1 MLKLSGVPV
10 VVLYVLASV
19 VFAGAEN
26 PIDDVK
32 ALSGDWR
39 SLGNVNPAAIHIN
52 EDGTYQGI
60 AATGAKTTGRIT
72 VTGGKASY
80 RSTTSEGTVTL
91 SEEGGKDVL
100 TFAPTSGRAAPK
112 LERVR

>member
-1 MLKLSGVPV
+1 VFEPLEFLER
-10 VVLYVLASV
+10 LA
-19 VFAGAEN
+19 AMTPRA
-26 PIDDVK
+26 
-32 ALSGDWR
+32 GDWR
-39 SLGNVNPAAIHIN
+39 SVGNVTPAAIHIN
-52 EDGTYQGI
+52 DDGTYQGI
-60 AATGAKTTGRIT
+60 AASGAQTTDRIT

-80 RSTTSEGTVTL
+80 RSTTSEGTVTF

>member
-10 VVLYVLASV
+10 LLLYAFASV
-19 VFAGAEN
+19 AFGAEK
-26 PIDDVK
+26 PIGDLK
-32 ALSGDWR
+32 SLAGDWR
-39 SLGNVNPAAIHIN
+39 SLGNVNQAAIHIN
-52 EDGTYQGI
+52 EDGTYEGI
-60 AATGAKTTGRIT
+60 AASGAKTTGRIT

-100 TFAPTSGRAAPK
+100 TFMPASGRGAPK